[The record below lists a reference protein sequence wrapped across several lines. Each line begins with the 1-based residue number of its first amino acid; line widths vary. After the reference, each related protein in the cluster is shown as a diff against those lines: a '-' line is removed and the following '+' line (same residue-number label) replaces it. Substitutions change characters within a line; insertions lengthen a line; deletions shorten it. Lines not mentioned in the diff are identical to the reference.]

1 MKIKQTNNKTIIK
14 AFLLLLIVV
23 VASFGLF
30 IYFKNTQKDSPIEP
44 TSTQNKTNEINE
56 NRTYEAAS
64 EGETITVPDD
74 VDPSSI
80 KNYRLVTENETYKIR
95 ELSGEYYVTLYPI
108 INRPD
113 QSNAY
118 QDQLKEYKQSAIDYL
133 KKNNIDTQKTK
144 IYYEPSEAT
153 NL

>member
-1 MKIKQTNNKTIIK
+1 MKINKK
-14 AFLLLLIVV
+14 SNKLFLLFSFALIVLITIC
-23 VASFGLF
+23 AL
-30 IYFKNTQKDSPIEP
+30 IYYSTKNDEQSRSKENTSEPQKP
-44 TSTQNKTNEINE
+44 TE
-56 NRTYEAAS
+56 NRTYETTS
-64 EGETITVPDD
+64 EGKDITVPDN

-113 QSNAY
+113 QSNTY